1 MKYVIT
7 LAMILLLAACEGPAG
22 PMGPEGPQGEQ
33 GEQGAQGNRG
43 FSPSTADIVA
53 AVLDSIYSLPQN
65 ERPIDLPTPLPII
78 LEGSG
83 NQVTSTFVLVANVLY
98 VLRAEYGEDSYLIV
112 LLLDARTGDSVGGH
126 LLNESAGTS
135 PSSSPCTVDKTGEYL
150 LQIAN
155 ARGAWT
161 MTLDRP

>member
-43 FSPSTADIVA
+43 FSPSTADVVA

-65 ERPIDLPTPLPII
+65 ERPIDLPTP
-78 LEGSG
+78 
-83 NQVTSTFVLVANVLY
+83 
-98 VLRAEYGEDSYLIV
+98 
-112 LLLDARTGDSVGGH
+112 
-126 LLNESAGTS
+126 
-135 PSSSPCTVDKTGEYL
+135 
-150 LQIAN
+150 
-155 ARGAWT
+155 
-161 MTLDRP
+161 